1 MIGVYNFFYEAS
13 ESRRNENEKYF
24 HDSRSHIA
32 PAQSS
37 LAMMIH
43 FIFYRFAINP
53 MPYCLNQFHFCST
66 YAWVSY
72 FLNMI
77 RVVKKTGKAKKTWLS
92 DYAISAS
99 NFDLAPK
106 SFISQ
111 FFFVQF
117 WKFLSVFLECE
128 SNGRKNTIQLIYDCR
143 WRGQQSAKNRQT
155 EQRKLRDGFFGV
167 IWNFPRSS
175 HGRVFQKLTAKWRKS
190 FLRHQLIINA
200 SSDGKAN
207 KTLCQKNPRWNVF
220 LEIHSRNAFERSNF
234 IVLSNNEHVR
244 GIVGGWKK
252 FKHKR
257 ENRIKAW
264 KAYDCFTWYLWSI
277 VSLVASN
284 WKKRLEE
291 K

>member
-1 MIGVYNFFYEAS
+1 MQHCTKNSVKHICTKIDDWSLQFFYEAS
-13 ESRRNENEKYF
+13 ESRRNVNEKYF

-77 RVVKKTGKAKKTWLS
+77 RVVKKTGKAEKTWLS

-111 FFFVQF
+111 FFFRSVLEIF
-117 WKFLSVFLECE
+117 ICFLGMWVEWEKKYDSIDLWLSVEGTE
-128 SNGRKNTIQLIYDCR
+128 
-143 WRGQQSAKNRQT
+143 SAKNRQT
-155 EQRKLRDGFFGV
+155 EQRKLRDEFFWCYLK
-167 IWNFPRSS
+167 IST
-175 HGRVFQKLTAKWRKS
+175 LTLW
-190 FLRHQLIINA
+190 A
-200 SSDGKAN
+200 SVSEADGEMKE
-207 KTLCQKNPRWNVF
+207 KFFTTPIDYKCFFRWK
-220 LEIHSRNAFERSNF
+220 
-234 IVLSNNEHVR
+234 
-244 GIVGGWKK
+244 G
-252 FKHKR
+252 
-257 ENRIKAW
+257 
-264 KAYDCFTWYLWSI
+264 
-277 VSLVASN
+277 
-284 WKKRLEE
+284 
-291 K
+291 